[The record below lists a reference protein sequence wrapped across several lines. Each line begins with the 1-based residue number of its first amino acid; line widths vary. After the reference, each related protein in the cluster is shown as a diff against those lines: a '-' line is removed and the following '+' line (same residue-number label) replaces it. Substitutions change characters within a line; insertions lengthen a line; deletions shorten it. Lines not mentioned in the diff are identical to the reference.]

1 MSSKTRKGYTAEE
14 KVIILRR
21 HLIDQVAISDLCDE
35 YGFHPTQFY
44 RWQRQLFENGA
55 ASFATTSTS
64 ATTALERQ
72 IAALEAKLTRKHEV
86 LSEVMEEYVRLKKGL
101 GER

>member
-14 KVIILRR
+14 EVIILRR

-44 RWQRQLFENGA
+44 RWQRQFFENGA
-55 ASFATTSTS
+55 ATFATRPRPRPRPPWS
-64 ATTALERQ
+64 
-72 IAALEAKLTRKHEV
+72 AKLRRWRR
-86 LSEVMEEYVRLKKGL
+86 SSPVRTMRFVPHLHPTVETNWT
-101 GER
+101 ER

>member
-1 MSSKTRKGYTAEE
+1 MSKKTRKAYTGEE
-14 KVIILRR
+14 KVAILRR
-21 HLIDQVAISDLCDE
+21 HLIDQVPVSDLCDE

-55 ASFATTSTS
+55 LTFASASTS
-64 ATTALERQ
+64 ATAALERQ
-72 IAALEAKLTRKHEV
+72 ITALEAKLARKHEV

-101 GER
+101 GEL